1 MRNKVRGR
9 RKPSVCSEGLTVVQ
23 EIQENRQT
31 NWLSQKEFG
40 VLDEHKSVSKKN
52 NRIILQQ

>member
-1 MRNKVRGR
+1 M
-9 RKPSVCSEGLTVVQ
+9 CSEGLTVVQ